1 MKESILSILREAG
14 KPVRRIE
21 LFWLLEMRGFKTC
34 DRAIRKAV
42 EEMIEAGECIA
53 SSNDGYQLINEPG
66 QLLAAVDYLRAKSK
80 AIAVR
85 GNFLIRNWRNKHPE
99 NPLQLEL
106 QLFTI

>member
-1 MKESILSILREAG
+1 
-14 KPVRRIE
+14 
-21 LFWLLEMRGFKTC
+21 
-34 DRAIRKAV
+34 
-42 EEMIEAGECIA
+42 
-53 SSNDGYQLINEPG
+53 
-66 QLLAAVDYLRAKSK
+66 LRAKSK